1 MVGPHRNDQGQPSR
15 WKNGYDALIEL
26 AHRLDRGW
34 LYEVT
39 FDKYLT
45 VVTSLRWLLTGVLL
59 LETGLAANDLSGA

>member
-1 MVGPHRNDQGQPSR
+1 M
-15 WKNGYDALIEL
+15 
-26 AHRLDRGW
+26 
-34 LYEVT
+34 T